1 MRNENKGGV
10 LMCIDE
16 LVGKQTAVRC
26 LKHSDAY
33 VFLQECVQA
42 GVCDAGTAMLMC
54 SAWTVHGSRTA
65 YYFDEWGGEHFASV
79 NACLRR
85 GLYVILYSADAFADK

>member
-1 MRNENKGGV
+1 MYIK
-10 LMCIDE
+10 E

-26 LKHSDAY
+26 LKHNDAY
-33 VFLQECVQA
+33 AFLQQCVQA
-42 GVCDAGTAMLMC
+42 GICDAGTAMLMY

-65 YYFDEWGGEHFASV
+65 YYFDVYGGEHFASE

-85 GLYVILYSADAFADK
+85 GLNVILYSEDAFADK